1 MTRIL
6 PAFLALG
13 LLVSAQQ
20 NPLGD
25 RLRQRIP
32 GAPITVSLYAK
43 NLKTGATIGIG
54 ENDPVR
60 TASTI
65 KLPIMLSIFDA
76 VARGKADF
84 SEMLTV
90 TKQDK
95 VSGSGV
101 IGTEIS
107 DGVKLPLRDVVN
119 LMMVL
124 SDNSATNM
132 LIERFTADATNS
144 YLDKLGI
151 GTTRLMRKVRG
162 DGNDLKSPSGF
173 SAAGKLPENERFG
186 LGRSTPKDMVTIL
199 EKLDRGEIVSPEAS
213 KQMLAIMSRCQDDT
227 GVRRKLNGYTIANK
241 TGALD
246 ALRSDVAL
254 VSGKSGLK
262 IAIAITVDRMPIVN
276 YTPENPGS
284 ILIANLAKLIVEGLE

>member
-1 MTRIL
+1 M
-6 PAFLALG
+6 AFGVLA
-13 LLVSAQQ
+13 SAQQ
-20 NPLGD
+20 NPLRD

-43 NLKTGATIGIG
+43 NLKTGATVGIG

-65 KLPIMLSIFDA
+65 KLPIMLSVFDA

-90 TKQDK
+90 TKEDK

-107 DGVKLPLRDVVN
+107 DGVKLPMRDVVN

-132 LIERFTADATNS
+132 LIERFTADATQ
-144 YLDKLGI
+144 
-151 GTTRLMRKVRG
+151 RLSRQAG
-162 DGNDLKSPSGF
+162 HPDDTFDAQSPWRRQRSENTLRV
-173 SAAGKLPENERFG
+173 SQLPESFPKMSAFG
-186 LGRSTPKDMVTIL
+186 LGRSTPGTW
-199 EKLDRGEIVSPEAS
+199 
-213 KQMLAIMSRCQDDT
+213 
-227 GVRRKLNGYTIANK
+227 
-241 TGALD
+241 
-246 ALRSDVAL
+246 
-254 VSGKSGLK
+254 
-262 IAIAITVDRMPIVN
+262 
-276 YTPENPGS
+276 
-284 ILIANLAKLIVEGLE
+284 